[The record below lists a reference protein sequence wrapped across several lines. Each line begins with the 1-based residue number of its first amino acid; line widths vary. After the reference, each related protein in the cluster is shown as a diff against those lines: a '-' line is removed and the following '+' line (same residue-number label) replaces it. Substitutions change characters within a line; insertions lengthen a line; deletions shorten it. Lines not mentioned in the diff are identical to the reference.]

1 MHKVFIDSDIIIDV
15 FAHRDPF
22 YNSAAK
28 VLTLIDQ
35 KKISGFTSPLVFANI
50 HYILSKLTTKELAL
64 NSLRKLKAII
74 QVIAINDKI
83 IELALDSN
91 FTDFEDAI
99 QYHTAKSKEV
109 GFIITRNKKDYQ
121 RSNISI
127 CTAEEYLLI
136 WSVENK
142 I

>member
-1 MHKVFIDSDIIIDV
+1 MHKVFIDSDVFIDI

-35 KKISGFTSPLVFANI
+35 KKILGFTSPIVFTNI
-50 HYILSKLTTKELAL
+50 HYILSKLTTKELTL
-64 NSLRKLKAII
+64 NNLRKLKSII
-74 QVIAINDKI
+74 QIISINDKT

-91 FTDFEDAI
+91 FIDFEDAI
-99 QYHTAKSKEV
+99 QYHTAKSKDV

-121 RSNISI
+121 KSI
-127 CTAEEYLLI
+127 FPVCNAEEYLMI
-136 WSVENK
+136 WTLENQK
-142 I
+142 

>member
-1 MHKVFIDSDIIIDV
+1 MHKVFIDSDILIDI

-35 KKISGFTSPLVFANI
+35 NKILGYTSPLVFANI
-50 HYILSKLTTKELAL
+50 HYILSKLISKDLAL
-64 NSLRKLKAII
+64 NSLRKLKSII
-74 QVIAINDKI
+74 QVIAIDDKV

-99 QYHTAKSKEV
+99 QYHTAKSKDV
-109 GFIITRNKKDYQ
+109 GFIITRNKKDFKK
-121 RSNISI
+121 SKIPI
-127 CTAEEYLLI
+127 CTSDEYLMI
-136 WSVENK
+136 WSAENQK
-142 I
+142 